1 MMNVHQRV
9 RLAELLSEAAEL
21 EHGLMCQYLYAAFS
35 LKREPEEGV
44 TWAQLELMRRW
55 EASIMLVARQEMEH
69 LGLVNN
75 MLTAIGEAPYF
86 VRPNFPLGPRH
97 YQIDIPFKLERLT
110 LDAVGRF
117 IEFEMPRRPDPGS
130 EARMEATVPAVKPGR
145 FQTIGELYEEVVSLF
160 EQLDSPELWIGPPGA
175 QFITTEVIPVPI
187 RGVSLAGKAI
197 YDINLVA
204 VTDLASAKQAIAQI
218 LEEGEGI
225 PIPTPTSHFA
235 RFLTIAEELAT
246 AQHEDPSFDPAR
258 PVVENPRGRITSP
271 ATREVAELFEL
282 AYGTTILMLMRYFAH
297 TDERGAPP
305 LAGPAVNLLGEPMLE
320 NRNWNLTLP
329 GFEPIVPFHL
339 QITGGGVTIERDA
352 PLNPQDP
359 DQPVWQT
366 PQELLLAQGARGMEF
381 EPATIGEATGIWDS
395 LKVVTE
401 RLRALQRELEHLKA
415 HKGDPTA
422 IVALEGR
429 IAELEFAV
437 ANPTDRRVMAR
448 YFVERFGFPMT
459 GQASVAV
466 DGNPLGGTLDT
477 TSPWAVSFWLG
488 AWDPDV
494 LCLFMKGALEVPY
507 LTVSD

>member
-1 MMNVHQRV
+1 MNVHQRV

-297 TDERGAPP
+297 TDETQAQLAALQQTAFFPLMTTAIRPLGEVLTLLPARADAPTP
-305 LAGPAVNLLGEPMLE
+305 TAGPTFDFT
-320 NRNWNLTLP
+320 RNLTFHPHRRAAWHVMLLQLQQLAADALRLST
-329 GFEPIVPFHL
+329 EPVYP
-339 QITGGGVTIERDA
+339 E
-352 PLNPQDP
+352 
-359 DQPVWQT
+359 PV
-366 PQELLLAQGARGMEF
+366 R
-381 EPATIGEATGIWDS
+381 
-395 LKVVTE
+395 E
-401 RLRALQRELEHLKA
+401 RLELVYENAARMALNFSGA
-415 HKGDPTA
+415 MGIPVPT
-422 IVALEGR
+422 
-429 IAELEFAV
+429 
-437 ANPTDRRVMAR
+437 
-448 YFVERFGFPMT
+448 
-459 GQASVAV
+459 
-466 DGNPLGGTLDT
+466 
-477 TSPWAVSFWLG
+477 
-488 AWDPDV
+488 
-494 LCLFMKGALEVPY
+494 
-507 LTVSD
+507 